1 MTNTNDFRR
10 YSYQYDPS
18 YLINSFDVSRS
29 SAVPKRKPQALPE
42 EETTFTVRENV
53 KYKTANEIALE
64 EKLSA
69 KKALLVLLSAICII
83 AVVGLTLHSFALK
96 NELTREI
103 SSLQTNI
110 SNAQSENI
118 SLQSQLDAMV
128 SVGTIETYAVE
139 QLHMTKMSSNQ
150 VQYMDVNE
158 FKQNYENNLQ
168 KSPAQVAKQMSNK

>member
-29 SAVPKRKPQALPE
+29 SAVPKRKPQVLPE
-42 EETTFTVRENV
+42 EETKFTVRENV

>member
-18 YLINSFDVSRS
+18 YLISGFDLTRS
-29 SAVPKRKPQALPE
+29 SAVPKKKPNVLPQE
-42 EETTFTVRENV
+42 EPNLTVHENV
-53 KYKTANEIALE
+53 KYKSAKEVAAE
-64 EKLSA
+64 EKLA
-69 KKALLVLLSAICII
+69 FKKALMVLVSAIGII
-83 AVVGLTLHSFALK
+83 AVVALTLHSFALK

-103 SSLQTNI
+103 SQLETNI
-110 SNAQSENI
+110 SNAQSESI
-118 SLQSQLDAMV
+118 SLQSQLDSMISIA
-128 SVGTIETYAVE
+128 TIEKYAVDN
-139 QLHMTKMSSNQ
+139 LHMTKMSSNQ